1 MLLLLHGAIGDQTQ
15 FDALRVRLGFT
26 GVRTM
31 DFEGHG
37 ARPMAGRGFRLEH
50 FVENLL
56 SWLSENSLDAP
67 VDIFGY
73 SMGGYVALLA
83 AAEAPTRIRS
93 VLTLGTKLVWTPDVA
108 SEAVKQLDATKISE
122 KVPAFASALAA
133 RHHATGWER
142 VLGETA
148 GALQA
153 LGQAPL
159 LTPDVLARIGCP
171 VRLAV
176 GDRDATVPAEELR
189 DAARMIPRGEYEVLP
204 NTPHPLER
212 VPLERLAWTL
222 QQFVSSVGA

>member
-15 FDALRVRLGFT
+15 FDALRVQLGFT

-37 ARPMAGRGFRLEH
+37 ARPMAGRPFRLEH

-56 SWLSENSLDAP
+56 VWIAEHSPADQ
-67 VDIFGY
+67 VDVFGY
-73 SMGGYVALLA
+73 SMGGYVALCA
-83 AAEAPTRIRS
+83 AADAPTRIRS
-93 VLTLGTKLVWTPDVA
+93 VLTLGTKLVWTPGVA
-108 SEAVKQLDATKISE
+108 AEAAKQLDPARLSE

-148 GALQA
+148 GALEA

-159 LTPDVLARIGCP
+159 LTPEVLARITCP

-176 GDRDATVPAEELR
+176 GDRDATVPVEELR
-189 DAARMIPRGEYEVLP
+189 DAARLLPRGEYEVLP

-222 QQFVSSVGA
+222 QQFVSSAGM